1 MTTSI
6 ALVGGSPALRALVAR
21 YLSESDRDTKI
32 EFFDRRLNQHL
43 RLDFDWSR
51 YRALIIGEFDDAL
64 EAATSLEF
72 ITRASTRPPT
82 VALGERYFERYRARL
97 VRHGIDTILAVPF
110 TGDLLIAAIDAG
122 VATIDREKADAQAQA
137 ESASKAAAERAQY
150 MAQMFGG
157 TDTPDAIDTFAST
170 LGGVIKPEAL
180 IANEQNAITARRIV
194 PLMDRARW
202 QRTGVMVTP
211 NIIPGYTII
220 GSAAPKSDAPVYL
233 ASSDLDGK
241 LVVIKLLDQLLKRAP
256 HMRELA
262 KWRAT
267 AVEQC
272 GSIHVVRVIEK
283 GHDAPVPFVALEYLR
298 GNTLTE
304 RLAPPAEPAR
314 VLKAIA
320 QVLHGLDA
328 LHRAGLVHLDVKP
341 SNLMWRDENTLVIV
355 DVGVAVK
362 NGSPPITVGT
372 GVDASIGGT
381 PAYMSPEHGQGMPVD
396 VRADLYSVGVMLYEL
411 LTGEL
416 PFDAYNDAMML
427 YRHLH
432 DEVPLLPQPLKHLQP
447 LVDTLMAKDREQ
459 RPMHAKSAL
468 ALVAE
473 HSLGIH

>member
-1 MTTSI
+1 MSASI
-6 ALVGGSPALRALVAR
+6 ALVGGSPALRALVGR

-43 RLDFDWSR
+43 RLDFDWSK

-82 VALGERYFERYRARL
+82 VALGERYFERYRVRL
-97 VRHGIDTILAVPF
+97 VRMGVDTILAVPF
-110 TGDLLIAAIDAG
+110 TGDQLLAAIDAG
-122 VATIDREKADAQAQA
+122 VATIERETADAQAQA
-137 ESASKAAAERAQY
+137 ESAAKAAAERAQY
-150 MAQMFGG
+150 MAEMFGG
-157 TDTPDAIDTFAST
+157 TDTSDTFANT
-170 LGGVIKPEAL
+170 LGGVIKPETLLA
-180 IANEQNAITARRIV
+180 ANEQNAITARRIV

-202 QRTGVMVTP
+202 ERSGVMVTP
-211 NIIPGYTII
+211 SIIPGYTII

-233 ASSDLDGK
+233 ASSDHDGK
-241 LVVIKLLDQLLKRAP
+241 LVVIKLLDRLLKRAP
-256 HMRELA
+256 HMLQLA

-298 GNTLTE
+298 GNTLVE

-314 VLKAIA
+314 VLKAVA

-328 LHRAGLVHLDVKP
+328 LHRSDLVHLDIKP

-362 NGSPPITVGT
+362 NGSHPITVGT

-396 VRADLYSVGVMLYEL
+396 ARADLYSVGVMLYEL
-411 LTGEL
+411 LIGEL

-432 DEVPLLPQPLKHLQP
+432 DEIPLLPAPLKRLQP
-447 LVDTLMAKDREQ
+447 LIDTLMAKDRTQ
-459 RPMHAKSAL
+459 RPMNAKSAL
-468 ALVAE
+468 ALIAE
-473 HSLGIH
+473 YSIGKY